1 MNNKIHTLFR
11 CIPRTSPKELKIIL
25 QKEIEIKRWKAFIP
39 AVIGLGVIWC
49 FYGEDLKN
57 LGVGEVVFSSRAVLA
72 LAGAVGLLVIRD
84 LAYMTRVKIL
94 SMGEFSWRSSLNVV
108 LLWEFASAITP
119 SVIGGSP
126 IAIYLMKREGMT
138 LGRSVSTVLATS
150 LMDEFFYVLVVPL
163 FIIIIGMDAFI
174 PGGLSATAEM
184 GLRVMFFTG
193 YGIHCAITILI
204 LFVLFIAPSA
214 TRNLLLHIFRLPGL
228 KRWSL
233 KVEKV
238 TQEWMLASESFKGA
252 TRGMWLKTLGVTCV
266 SWTARFLILNAVL
279 YIFFDSVQ
287 NLEVFAR
294 QLSLWIAM
302 LVSPTPG
309 ASGIAEFSLPVFMQ
323 GVAVVGGATVLVWR
337 LLTYFIYL
345 IIGSLLLPGWLVRTG
360 KKMH

>member
-1 MNNKIHTLFR
+1 LNNKIHTLFR
-11 CIPRTSPKELKIIL
+11 CILRTSPKELKIIL
-25 QKEIEIKRWKAFIP
+25 QKEIEIKRWKAIIP
-39 AVIGLGVIWC
+39 AVIGLGVIC
-49 FYGEDLKN
+49 YFYGEDLKSF
-57 LGVGEVVFSSRAVLA
+57 GVGEVVFSSRAVLA

-94 SMGEFSWRSSLNVV
+94 SMGEFSWRSSLNIV

-126 IAIYLMKREGMT
+126 IAIYFMKREGMT

-163 FIIIIGMDAFI
+163 LIIIIGTDAFI
-174 PGGLSATAEM
+174 PEGLSATAEM

-193 YGIHCAITILI
+193 YGIHCAIMILI
-204 LFVLFIAPSA
+204 LFVLFIAPRS
-214 TRNLLLHIFRLPGL
+214 TRNVLLHIFRLPGL

-238 TQEWMLASESFKGA
+238 TQEWMLASKSFKGA
-252 TRGMWLKTLGVTCV
+252 PRGMWLKTLGVTCV

-279 YIFFDSVQ
+279 YIFFESVQ

-323 GVAVVGGATVLVWR
+323 GVAVVGGATILVWR

>member
-1 MNNKIHTLFR
+1 
-11 CIPRTSPKELKIIL
+11 L
-25 QKEIEIKRWKAFIP
+25 QKEIEIKRWKAIIP
-39 AVIGLGVIWC
+39 AVIGLGVIYY
-49 FYGEDLKN
+49 FYKEDLKS
-57 LGVGEVVFSSRAVLA
+57 LGVGEVEFSSRAVLA

-163 FIIIIGMDAFI
+163 LIIIIGTDAFI

-214 TRNLLLHIFRLPGL
+214 TRNVLLQIFRLPGL
-228 KRWSL
+228 KRWGL

-238 TQEWMLASESFKGA
+238 TQEWMLASASFKGA
-252 TRGMWLKTLGVTCV
+252 TRGMWLKTLGVTFV

-360 KKMH
+360 KKIH

>member
-1 MNNKIHTLFR
+1 
-11 CIPRTSPKELKIIL
+11 L
-25 QKEIEIKRWKAFIP
+25 QKEIEIKRWKAIIP
-39 AVIGLGVIWC
+39 AVIGLGVIC
-49 FYGEDLKN
+49 YFYGEDLKSF
-57 LGVGEVVFSSRAVLA
+57 GVGEVVFSSRAVLA

-94 SMGEFSWRSSLNVV
+94 SMGEFSWRSSLNIV

-126 IAIYLMKREGMT
+126 IAIYFMKREGMT

-163 FIIIIGMDAFI
+163 LIIIIGTDAFI
-174 PGGLSATAEM
+174 PEGLSATAEM

-193 YGIHCAITILI
+193 YGIHCAIMILI
-204 LFVLFIAPSA
+204 LFVLFIAPRS
-214 TRNLLLHIFRLPGL
+214 TRNVLLHIFRLPGL

-238 TQEWMLASESFKGA
+238 TQEWMLASKSFKGA
-252 TRGMWLKTLGVTCV
+252 PRGMWLKTLGVTCV

-279 YIFFDSVQ
+279 YIFFESVQ

-323 GVAVVGGATVLVWR
+323 GVAVVGGATILVWR

>member
-1 MNNKIHTLFR
+1 MHKN
-11 CIPRTSPKELKIIL
+11 SL
-25 QKEIEIKRWKAFIP
+25 QKEIEINRWKAFIP
-39 AVIGLGVIWC
+39 ALIGLGVIYYLC
-49 FYGEDLKN
+49 SEDIKGGGLDEIV
-57 LGVGEVVFSSRAVLA
+57 LSLRSVLA

-126 IAIYLMKREGMT
+126 IAIYIMKREGMT
-138 LGRSVSTVLATS
+138 LGRSVATVLATS

-163 FIIIIGMDAFI
+163 LVLMIGTDAFI
-174 PGGLSATAEM
+174 PGDLSSTAEM

-193 YGIHCAITILI
+193 YAIHCVITIVI
-204 LFVLFIAPSA
+204 ICVLFIAPSSIRMVV
-214 TRNLLLHIFRLPGL
+214 TKIFRFPGL
-228 KRWSL
+228 RKWNL
-233 KVEKV
+233 KAEKL
-238 TQEWMLASESFKGA
+238 TQEWMLASDSFKVA
-252 TRGMWLKTLGVTCV
+252 TRGMWLKTLGVTFV

-279 YIFFDSVQ
+279 YIFFESVQ

-323 GVAVVGGATVLVWR
+323 GVAVVGGVVVLVWR
-337 LLTYFIYL
+337 ILTYFIYL

>member
-1 MNNKIHTLFR
+1 MHKN
-11 CIPRTSPKELKIIL
+11 SL
-25 QKEIEIKRWKAFIP
+25 QKEFEIKRWKAFIP
-39 AVIGLGVIWC
+39 AFIGLGVI
-49 FYGEDLKN
+49 YYLYREEVKEEGIGEI
-57 LGVGEVVFSSRAVLA
+57 VFSSKAVLA

-94 SMGEFSWRSSLNVV
+94 SMGDFSWRSSLNVV

-138 LGRSVSTVLATS
+138 LGRSVATVLATS

-163 FIIIIGMDAFI
+163 IVLMIGTDAFI
-174 PGGLSATAEM
+174 PGDLSSTAEM

-193 YGIHCAITILI
+193 YAIHCAITVVII
-204 LFVLFIAPSA
+204 FVLFIAPSS
-214 TRNLLLHIFRLPGL
+214 TRMVFIKIFRLPGL
-228 KRWSL
+228 RKWNG
-233 KVEKV
+233 KAEKI
-238 TQEWMLASESFKGA
+238 TQERMLASESLKGA
-252 TRGMWLKTLGVTCV
+252 TRGMWLKTLGVTFV

-309 ASGIAEFSLPVFMQ
+309 ASGIAEFSLPIFMQ
-323 GVAVVGGATVLVWR
+323 GVAVVGGVVVLVWR
-337 LLTYFIYL
+337 ILTYFIYL

-360 KKMH
+360 REMH

>member
-1 MNNKIHTLFR
+1 MPENY
-11 CIPRTSPKELKIIL
+11 L
-25 QKEIEIKRWKAFIP
+25 QKEVEIKRWKALIP
-39 AVIGLGVIWC
+39 AVIGLGVIYY
-49 FYGEDLKN
+49 FYSEDLKS
-57 LGVGEVVFSSRAVLA
+57 LGVGDVEFSSRAALA
-72 LAGAVGLLVIRD
+72 FAGAVGLLVIRD

-94 SMGEFSWRSSLNVV
+94 SMGEFSWRSSLNVI

-163 FIIIIGMDAFI
+163 LIIIIGTDAFI
-174 PGGLSATAEM
+174 PGGLSNTAEM

-193 YGIHCAITILI
+193 YGIHCAIMILI
-204 LFVLFIAPSA
+204 LLVLFIAPNS
-214 TRNLLLHIFRLPGL
+214 TRNAILRIFRLPGL
-228 KRWSL
+228 KRWEL
-233 KVEKV
+233 NVEKV
-238 TQEWMLASESFKGA
+238 TQEWMLASDSFKGA
-252 TRGMWLKTLGVTCV
+252 TLGMWLKTLGVTCV

-279 YIFFDSVQ
+279 YIFFNTVQ

-309 ASGIAEFSLPVFMQ
+309 ASGIAEFSMPVFMQ
-323 GVAVVGGATVLVWR
+323 GVAVVGGATVLIWR
-337 LLTYFIYL
+337 ILTYYIYL
-345 IIGSLLLPGWLVRTG
+345 IIGSLLLPGWIVRTG
-360 KKMH
+360 KKIY

>member
-1 MNNKIHTLFR
+1 MPENY
-11 CIPRTSPKELKIIL
+11 L
-25 QKEIEIKRWKAFIP
+25 QKEVEIKRWKALIP
-39 AVIGLGVIWC
+39 AVIGLGVIYY
-49 FYGEDLKN
+49 FYSEDLKS
-57 LGVGEVVFSSRAVLA
+57 LGVGDVEFSSRAALA
-72 LAGAVGLLVIRD
+72 FAGAVGLLVIRD

-94 SMGEFSWRSSLNVV
+94 SMGEFSWRSSLNVI

-163 FIIIIGMDAFI
+163 LIIIIGTDAFI
-174 PGGLSATAEM
+174 PGGLSNTAEM

-193 YGIHCAITILI
+193 YGIHCAIMILI
-204 LFVLFIAPSA
+204 LLVLFIAPNS
-214 TRNLLLHIFRLPGL
+214 TRNVILRIFRLPGL
-228 KRWSL
+228 KRWEL
-233 KVEKV
+233 NVEKV
-238 TQEWMLASESFKGA
+238 TQEWMLASDSFKGA
-252 TRGMWLKTLGVTCV
+252 TLGMWLKTLGVTCV

-279 YIFFDSVQ
+279 YIFFNTVQ

-309 ASGIAEFSLPVFMQ
+309 ASGIAEFSMPVFMQ
-323 GVAVVGGATVLVWR
+323 GVAVVGGATVLIWR
-337 LLTYFIYL
+337 ILTYYIYL
-345 IIGSLLLPGWLVRTG
+345 IIGSLLLPGWIVRTG
-360 KKMH
+360 KKIY

>member
-1 MNNKIHTLFR
+1 MHKN
-11 CIPRTSPKELKIIL
+11 SL
-25 QKEIEIKRWKAFIP
+25 QKEFEIKRWKAFIP
-39 AVIGLGVIWC
+39 ALIGLGVIYYLC
-49 FYGEDLKN
+49 SEEIKGGGLGEIVLS
-57 LGVGEVVFSSRAVLA
+57 LRSVLA

-138 LGRSVSTVLATS
+138 LGRSVATVLATS

-163 FIIIIGMDAFI
+163 LVLMIGTDASI
-174 PGGLSATAEM
+174 PGDLSSTAEM
-184 GLRVMFFTG
+184 GLMVMFFTG
-193 YGIHCAITILI
+193 YAIHCVITIVI
-204 LFVLFIAPSA
+204 ICVLFIAPSS
-214 TRNLLLHIFRLPGL
+214 TRMVVMKIFRFPGL
-228 KRWSL
+228 RKWNL
-233 KVEKV
+233 KAEKL
-238 TQEWMLASESFKGA
+238 TQEWMLASDSLKVA
-252 TRGMWLKTLGVTCV
+252 TRGMWLKTLGVTFV

-279 YIFFDSVQ
+279 YIFFESVQ

-323 GVAVVGGATVLVWR
+323 GVAVVGGVVVLVWR
-337 LLTYFIYL
+337 ILTYFIYL

>member
-1 MNNKIHTLFR
+1 MTNNITYFDIFQRIYRKAV
-11 CIPRTSPKELKIIL
+11 KIIL
-25 QKEIEIKRWKAFIP
+25 QKKIEIKRWKALIP
-39 AVIGLGVIWC
+39 ALIGLGVIYY
-49 FYGEDLKN
+49 FYKEDLMS
-57 LGVGEVVFSSRAVLA
+57 LGMGEMEFSSRAVLA
-72 LAGAVGLLVIRD
+72 LVGAVGLLVIRD

-138 LGRSVSTVLATS
+138 LGRSASTVLATS

-163 FIIIIGMDAFI
+163 LIIIIGADAFI
-174 PGGLSATAEM
+174 PGGLSATTEM

-193 YGIHCAITILI
+193 YGIHCAITVLI
-204 LFVLFIAPSA
+204 LFVLFIAPST
-214 TRNLLLHIFRLPGL
+214 TRNVLLKIFRLPGL
-228 KRWSL
+228 NRWGL
-233 KVEKV
+233 KVEKA
-238 TQEWMLASESFKGA
+238 TQEWMLASESLKGA
-252 TRGMWLKTLGVTCV
+252 KRGMWLKTLGVTFV

-345 IIGSLLLPGWLVRTG
+345 IIGALLLPGWLVRTG
-360 KKMH
+360 KKIH

>member
-1 MNNKIHTLFR
+1 M
-11 CIPRTSPKELKIIL
+11 
-25 QKEIEIKRWKAFIP
+25 QKEVEIKRWKALIP
-39 AVIGLGVIWC
+39 AVIGLGVIYY
-49 FYGEDLKN
+49 FYSEDLKSF
-57 LGVGEVVFSSRAVLA
+57 GVGDVKLSSRAA
-72 LAGAVGLLVIRD
+72 LAFVGAVGLLVIRD
-84 LAYMTRVKIL
+84 LAYMARVKIL

-138 LGRSVSTVLATS
+138 LGRSVATVLATS

-163 FIIIIGMDAFI
+163 LIIIIGTDAFI
-174 PGGLSATAEM
+174 PEALSNTAEM

-204 LFVLFIAPSA
+204 LFILLIAPNS
-214 TRNLLLHIFRLPGL
+214 TRNAILLIFRLPGL
-228 KRWSL
+228 KRWEL
-233 KVEKV
+233 NVEKV

-252 TRGMWLKTLGVTCV
+252 TRGMWLKTLGVTFV

-279 YIFFDSVQ
+279 YIFFDTVQ

-302 LVSPTPG
+302 IVSPTPG

-323 GVAVVGGATVLVWR
+323 GVAVVGGSTVLVWR

-345 IIGSLLLPGWLVRTG
+345 IIGSILLPGWLVRTG
-360 KKMH
+360 MKIH

>member
-1 MNNKIHTLFR
+1 MHEN
-11 CIPRTSPKELKIIL
+11 SL
-25 QKEIEIKRWKAFIP
+25 QEEIEIKRWKAVIP
-39 AVIGLGVIWC
+39 AFIGLGVIYYLC
-49 FYGEDLKN
+49 SEEIKSGGLGEI
-57 LGVGEVVFSSRAVLA
+57 VFSLRAVFA
-72 LAGAVGLLVIRD
+72 LAVAVGLLVIRD

-94 SMGEFSWRSSLNVV
+94 SMGDFSWRSSLNVV

-138 LGRSVSTVLATS
+138 LGRSVATVLATS

-163 FIIIIGMDAFI
+163 LVLMIGTDAFI
-174 PGGLSATAEM
+174 PVDLSSTAEM

-193 YGIHCAITILI
+193 YAIHCVITIVI
-204 LFVLFIAPSA
+204 IFVLFIAPSS
-214 TRNLLLHIFRLPGL
+214 TRMVFMTIFRFPGL
-228 KRWSL
+228 RKWNL
-233 KVEKV
+233 KAEKI
-238 TQEWMLASESFKGA
+238 TQEWMLASESLKGA
-252 TRGMWLKTLGVTCV
+252 TRGMWLKTLGVTFV

-279 YIFFDSVQ
+279 YIFFESVQ

-309 ASGIAEFSLPVFMQ
+309 AAGIAEFSLPIFMQ
-323 GVAVVGGATVLVWR
+323 GVAVVGGVVVLVWR
-337 LLTYFIYL
+337 ILTYFIYL
-345 IIGSLLLPGWLVRTG
+345 IIGSLLLPGWLLRTG

>member
-1 MNNKIHTLFR
+1 M
-11 CIPRTSPKELKIIL
+11 

-39 AVIGLGVIWC
+39 AVIGLGVIYY
-49 FYGEDLKN
+49 FYKEDLKS
-57 LGVGEVVFSSRAVLA
+57 LGVGEVAFSSRAVLA

-163 FIIIIGMDAFI
+163 LIIIIGTDAFI

-193 YGIHCAITILI
+193 YAIHCAITIVI
-204 LFVLFIAPSA
+204 LFVLFIPPSA
-214 TRNLLLHIFRLPGL
+214 IRSVLL
-228 KRWSL
+228 
-233 KVEKV
+233 
-238 TQEWMLASESFKGA
+238 T
-252 TRGMWLKTLGVTCV
+252 
-266 SWTARFLILNAVL
+266 FLCLSVRKNIALNA
-279 YIFFDSVQ
+279 
-287 NLEVFAR
+287 
-294 QLSLWIAM
+294 
-302 LVSPTPG
+302 
-309 ASGIAEFSLPVFMQ
+309 
-323 GVAVVGGATVLVWR
+323 ATS
-337 LLTYFIYL
+337 T
-345 IIGSLLLPGWLVRTG
+345 S
-360 KKMH
+360 H